1 MHFWHVKEMI
11 LADAPG
17 NLCSVNVNM
26 LSYVR
31 DLDILRTFPLN
42 IIVTSFESII
52 SISRKLTPIIWR

>member
-11 LADAPG
+11 LVDAPG

-26 LSYVR
+26 LSYVS